1 MKTFASVRRFGAV
14 VPFVLLV
21 AAGTVSAR
29 PIVGGGVLVDR
40 DPNNDTVVGAAYY
53 FNALH
58 SDARVG
64 IGTFGPSDSTDYY
77 GWQMPANTVVTA
89 MTIPLSSP
97 TGPFL
102 TPGTSVLLS
111 SGDGTIQHVN
121 AGSGGTDQSGSTP
134 NSGGSVARARP
145 AAGGNQ
151 KVRIASGESGSY
163 AVLVSVYTGDGGDF
177 EEQEPNNGPAFPLV
191 LGLRMGGP
199 MIGMGALT
207 AGDVDYYAV
216 DMKKGEV
223 LGAVTTPVENFPT
236 TIDVPDTVMDV
247 IDTNG
252 AAVLVTND
260 DAGSDQT
267 GTARGS
273 AVRYRAV
280 ADGRYFLR
288 VRGFNASAAG
298 KYALT
303 AVLLAPPP
311 GTECIADFNGDGV
324 VNTNDLVTFLGRFGQ
339 PCP

>member
-1 MKTFASVRRFGAV
+1 MKTFALMRRFGAV
-14 VPFVLLV
+14 VPFVLLAV
-21 AAGTVSAR
+21 AGTASAR

-58 SDARVG
+58 SEARVG
-64 IGTFGPSDSTDYY
+64 IGTFGGGDIHDYY
-77 GWQMPANTVVTA
+77 GWVMPANTVVTV

-102 TPGTSVLLS
+102 TPTTSVLLS
-111 SGDGTIQHVN
+111 NGDGSIQHVV

-163 AVLVSVYTGDGGDF
+163 AVLVSVYTGDGEDF
-177 EEQEPNNGPAFPLV
+177 EEQEPNNGPAFALA
-191 LGLRMGGP
+191 LGLGLGGP
-199 MIGMGALT
+199 MIGTGTLA
-207 AGDVDYYAV
+207 AGDVDYYSV
-216 DMKKGEV
+216 DMKKGEI
-223 LGAVTTPVENFPT
+223 LGAVTTPVENFPNSM
-236 TIDVPDTVMDV
+236 DVPDTVMDV
-247 IDTNG
+247 IGTNG
-252 AAVLVTND
+252 ATVLVTND
-260 DAGSDQT
+260 DAGLDQT

-288 VRGFNASAAG
+288 VRGFNASTAG

-311 GTECIADFNGDGV
+311 GTECIADFNGDGA
-324 VNTNDLVTFLGRFGQ
+324 VNTNDLVIFLGRFGQ